1 MRITPCYDVV
11 TKQDCPR
18 RSATCRIFC
27 PEWKKYVEE
36 RDKEYERR
44 YATTSSYTAA
54 YTEKKKNNLK
64 FLQRKS
70 RKHGRS

>member
-1 MRITPCYDVV
+1 MRITPCYNVV

-18 RSATCRIFC
+18 RSATCRLSC

-36 RDKEYERR
+36 RDKEYARR
-44 YATTSSYTAA
+44 HVTESSYTVAH
-54 YTEKKKNNLK
+54 TNQLKNNLK